1 MYENAYGAEDP
12 EEQIDMIWQVKS
24 FSLFDLD
31 GDGVSELVL
40 ALRWSEEREWED
52 DFEVFTCYDGKVV
65 ANELVLR
72 GFGGLRA
79 DGTFGFSGGIGCIG
93 EARAH
98 FENGVMVTDEFL
110 REYCR

>member
-12 EEQIDMIWQVKS
+12 EEQIDMIWRVKS

-52 DFEVFTCYDGKVV
+52 DFVVFTCYDGKVV
-65 ANELVLR
+65 ASEVVLR
-72 GFGGLRA
+72 GFNVLRA
-79 DGTFGFSGGIGCIG
+79 DGTFYFSGGAADAGA
-93 EARAH
+93 ARAH
-98 FENGVMVTDEFL
+98 FENGVLVTDEFL